1 MTGVGLGRRA
11 GREIVL
17 TPLLACLL
25 VASAAG
31 CAHRFGSGKLS
42 EPSKRLHAEAAA
54 LKSVDFEEDYVNARL
69 IYRALPRYASERPAL
84 RQKLVTYLLGPVGTV
99 DPRSFRGGGGG
110 GAGAN
115 DDLDRIMASFREA
128 LDLYTPEDLWARGGP
143 RLPDAERAL
152 LIRTSNLVAT
162 VFATRGAEVEVATA
176 LLVLQTLEPKNR
188 VWSARLA
195 ELFPWLETGAQ
206 LSLTGAGPRGVPT
219 PTDALESIASVWVA
233 PNVVEPLAEAHLRRQ
248 DRLSAL
254 LRRPLGTVQN
264 RSAIGELLLEG
275 DTVQG
280 TAIKLA
286 GLYLRAGQLERANQ
300 VLARAAGKPG
310 DDPELR
316 QLMTNAARSKAGRNE
331 ALALARRFLPRIDVL
346 GGTSNDAVDLGASLE
361 VLIAAAE
368 KFPQDAEIRVLA
380 SRVAFLTQDVFLSLR
395 FLEEAQP
402 LLDKA
407 GAAREEQAALAA
419 ELLER
424 SFLKLKQRIGD
435 TERLGP
441 ATREAELLRQRLGE
455 NRRRFGDDR
464 LKNRNAEID
473 VELAKGLLNAGQVVE
488 AEALLV
494 RAVQSEDAGGEAAIE
509 LAKLAMKR
517 GDPRRAAE
525 LLERELEHQSEGE
538 GQETIPQ
545 VEMQS
550 KLAYALGNAHEVA
563 GRQDEARKAWR
574 VALRGWERL
583 MVEHL
588 RRKNV
593 GDAAEATM
601 EVGRLTYLLGRQS
614 DGVAKFVEAI
624 EQNDARDQS
633 YIDALSFLV
642 QRGDVEAALDI
653 YRRAMSRPSRT
664 VSEYVKVYSSMWIA
678 DLTRRAGRG
687 VEPSA
692 EAYLREL
699 ASRRVHL
706 RPQRVV
712 GWYTDLAR
720 FSLGMLSY
728 EQLLPRANNAGKRAE
743 LYFYEAMRRL
753 ASGQSDDAHDLWNK
767 VLQTHMVEFLEFDMA
782 SRYLRTGAPTRAT
795 KEDAPGGEAI

>member
-1 MTGVGLGRRA
+1 MSRVRLGHSA
-11 GREIVL
+11 GRKAVL
-17 TPLLACLL
+17 AVLASLM
-25 VASAAG
+25 VAASAG
-31 CAHRFGSGKLS
+31 CAHRFGSAKMS

-54 LKSVDFEEDYVNARL
+54 VKSVDFEEDYISARL
-69 IYRALPRYASERPAL
+69 LYRALPRHASERPAL
-84 RQKLVTYLLGPVGTV
+84 RQKLVTYLLASVGTI
-99 DPRSFRGGGGG
+99 DPRSFRERGGG

-128 LDLYTPEDLWARGGP
+128 LDLYAPEDLWVRGGP
-143 RLPDAERAL
+143 QLSDAERL
-152 LIRTSNLVAT
+152 LLTRTANMVAT
-162 VFATRGAEVEVATA
+162 VFAPRGAEVEVATS
-176 LLVLQTLEPKNR
+176 LLVLQTLDPKNR
-188 VWSARLA
+188 VWSDRLA
-195 ELFPWLETGAQ
+195 ELVPWLETGAQ
-206 LSLTGAGPRGVPT
+206 LALTGAGPRGVPT
-219 PTDALESIASVWVA
+219 PTDVLESIASVWVA
-233 PNVVEPLAEAHLRRQ
+233 PNVVERLSEAYLRRQ
-248 DRLSAL
+248 ERLSTL
-254 LRRPLGTVQN
+254 LRRPLGAVQN
-264 RSAIGELLLEG
+264 RGAIGELLLEG

-280 TAIKLA
+280 TAMRVG
-286 GLYLRAGQLERANQ
+286 GLYLRAGQVEKASQ
-300 VLARAAGKPG
+300 ALARTAGKPG

-316 QLMTNAARSKAGRNE
+316 QLVSNASKGKAGP
-331 ALALARRFLPRIDVL
+331 AQWLALARRFLPRLEVL

-361 VLIAAAE
+361 VLITAAE

-380 SRVAFLTQDVFLSLR
+380 SRVSFLTQDVFLSLR

-441 ATREAELLRQRLGE
+441 ATREADQLRQRLGE
-455 NRRRFGDDR
+455 NRRRFGDER

-494 RAVQSEDAGGEAAIE
+494 RAVQSEDAGAEAAIE

-517 GDPRRAAE
+517 GDPRRAAD
-525 LLERELEHQSEGE
+525 LLERELEHQGE
-538 GQETIPQ
+538 SDGQETIPQ
-545 VEMQS
+545 VEIQS

-593 GDAAEATM
+593 GEGAEATM

-624 EQNDARDQS
+624 EQNEARDQS

-712 GWYTDLAR
+712 SWYTDLAR
-720 FSLGMLSY
+720 FALGMVSY
-728 EQLLPRANNAGKRAE
+728 EQLLPKADNAGKRAE

-753 ASGQSDDAHDLWNK
+753 ASGHSDDAHDLWNK

-782 SRYLRTGAPTRAT
+782 SRYLRTGAPTRAS
-795 KEDAPGGEAI
+795 KEDAPPAETI

>member
-1 MTGVGLGRRA
+1 
-11 GREIVL
+11 
-17 TPLLACLL
+17 
-25 VASAAG
+25 
-31 CAHRFGSGKLS
+31 
-42 EPSKRLHAEAAA
+42 
-54 LKSVDFEEDYVNARL
+54 
-69 IYRALPRYASERPAL
+69 
-84 RQKLVTYLLGPVGTV
+84 
-99 DPRSFRGGGGG
+99 
-110 GAGAN
+110 
-115 DDLDRIMASFREA
+115 
-128 LDLYTPEDLWARGGP
+128 
-143 RLPDAERAL
+143 
-152 LIRTSNLVAT
+152 
-162 VFATRGAEVEVATA
+162 
-176 LLVLQTLEPKNR
+176 
-188 VWSARLA
+188 
-195 ELFPWLETGAQ
+195 
-206 LSLTGAGPRGVPT
+206 
-219 PTDALESIASVWVA
+219 
-233 PNVVEPLAEAHLRRQ
+233 
-248 DRLSAL
+248 
-254 LRRPLGTVQN
+254 
-264 RSAIGELLLEG
+264 
-275 DTVQG
+275 
-280 TAIKLA
+280 
-286 GLYLRAGQLERANQ
+286 
-300 VLARAAGKPG
+300 
-310 DDPELR
+310 
-316 QLMTNAARSKAGRNE
+316 
-331 ALALARRFLPRIDVL
+331 
-346 GGTSNDAVDLGASLE
+346 
-361 VLIAAAE
+361 
-368 KFPQDAEIRVLA
+368 VLA

-395 FLEEAQP
+395 YLEEAQP

-441 ATREAELLRQRLGE
+441 ATREADLLRQRLGE
-455 NRRRFGDDR
+455 NRRRFGDER

-494 RAVQSEDAGGEAAIE
+494 RAVQSDDAGAEAAIE

-517 GDPRRAAE
+517 GDARRAAD
-525 LLERELEHQSEGE
+525 LLERELEHQGE
-538 GQETIPQ
+538 SAGQETIPQ
-545 VEMQS
+545 VEIQS

-593 GDAAEATM
+593 GEGAEATM
-601 EVGRLTYLLGRQS
+601 EVGRLTYLLGRQT

-633 YIDALSFLV
+633 YIDALAFLV
-642 QRGDVEAALDI
+642 QRGDVDAALDI

-664 VSEYVKVYSSMWIA
+664 VSEYVKVYVSMWIV

-699 ASRRVHL
+699 AGRRVHL

-712 GWYTDLAR
+712 AWYTDLAR
-720 FSLGMLSY
+720 FALGMVSY
-728 EQLLPRANNAGKRAE
+728 DQLLPKADNAGKRAE

-753 ASGQSDDAHDLWNK
+753 ASGQSDGAHDLWNK

-782 SRYLRTGAPTRAT
+782 ARYLRTGAPTRAA
-795 KEDAPGGEAI
+795 KEDGPAGETI

>member
-1 MTGVGLGRRA
+1 MTGVRLGRSA
-11 GREIVL
+11 VPV
-17 TPLLACLL
+17 PLLASLL
-25 VASAAG
+25 VASVLSTVG

-42 EPSKRLHAEAAA
+42 EPSRRLHAEAAA
-54 LKSVDFEEDYVNARL
+54 VKTVAYEEDYVSARL
-69 IYRALPRYASERPAL
+69 LYRALPRHASERPAL
-84 RQKLVTYLLGPVGTV
+84 RQKLVTYLLAPVGSI
-99 DPRSFRGGGGG
+99 DPRTFRERGGA
-110 GAGAN
+110 AGAN

-128 LDLYTPEDLWARGGP
+128 LDLYTPEDLWAGGP
-143 RLPDAERAL
+143 PKLSDPERAL
-152 LIRTSNLVAT
+152 LTRTASLVAS

-176 LLVLQTLEPKNR
+176 LLVMQTLEPKNR
-188 VWSARLA
+188 VWSDRLA

-219 PTDALESIASVWVA
+219 PTDVLESIASVWVA
-233 PNVVEPLAEAHLRRQ
+233 PNVVDRLAEAYLRRQ

-254 LRRPLGTVQN
+254 LRRPLGAVQN
-264 RSAIGELLLEG
+264 RGAIGELLLEG

-280 TAIKLA
+280 TAMKVA
-286 GLYLRAGQLERANQ
+286 GLYLRAGQPDKASEALKRT
-300 VLARAAGKPG
+300 AGKPG

-316 QLMTNAARSKAGRNE
+316 QLVNNAAKGKAGRAE
-331 ALALARRFLPRIDVL
+331 QLALARRFLPRIDVL
-346 GGTSNDAVDLGASLE
+346 GGTSNDAIDLGASLE

-441 ATREAELLRQRLGE
+441 ATREAEALRQRLGE
-455 NRRRFGDDR
+455 NRRRFGDER

-494 RAVQSEDAGGEAAIE
+494 RAVQSEDAGAEAAIE

-517 GDPRRAAE
+517 GDPRRAGD
-525 LLERELEHQSEGE
+525 LLERELEHQGE
-538 GQETIPQ
+538 SDGQETIPQ
-545 VEMQS
+545 VEIQS

-593 GDAAEATM
+593 TEGAEATM

-692 EAYLREL
+692 ESYLREL
-699 ASRRVHL
+699 AGRRVHL

-712 GWYTDLAR
+712 AWYTDLAR
-720 FSLGMLSY
+720 FSLGQITY
-728 EQLLPRANNAGKRAE
+728 EQLLPKADNAGKRAE

-782 SRYLRTGAPTRAT
+782 SRYLRTGAPTRAA
-795 KEDAPGGEAI
+795 KEDAPSGETI

>member
-1 MTGVGLGRRA
+1 M
-11 GREIVL
+11 
-17 TPLLACLL
+17 
-25 VASAAG
+25 
-31 CAHRFGSGKLS
+31 
-42 EPSKRLHAEAAA
+42 
-54 LKSVDFEEDYVNARL
+54 
-69 IYRALPRYASERPAL
+69 
-84 RQKLVTYLLGPVGTV
+84 
-99 DPRSFRGGGGG
+99 
-110 GAGAN
+110 
-115 DDLDRIMASFREA
+115 
-128 LDLYTPEDLWARGGP
+128 
-143 RLPDAERAL
+143 
-152 LIRTSNLVAT
+152 
-162 VFATRGAEVEVATA
+162 
-176 LLVLQTLEPKNR
+176 
-188 VWSARLA
+188 
-195 ELFPWLETGAQ
+195 
-206 LSLTGAGPRGVPT
+206 
-219 PTDALESIASVWVA
+219 
-233 PNVVEPLAEAHLRRQ
+233 
-248 DRLSAL
+248 
-254 LRRPLGTVQN
+254 
-264 RSAIGELLLEG
+264 
-275 DTVQG
+275 
-280 TAIKLA
+280 
-286 GLYLRAGQLERANQ
+286 
-300 VLARAAGKPG
+300 
-310 DDPELR
+310 
-316 QLMTNAARSKAGRNE
+316 
-331 ALALARRFLPRIDVL
+331 
-346 GGTSNDAVDLGASLE
+346 
-361 VLIAAAE
+361 
-368 KFPQDAEIRVLA
+368 LA
-380 SRVAFLTQDVFLSLR
+380 SRVSFLTQDVFLSLR

-441 ATREAELLRQRLGE
+441 ATREADQLRQRLGE
-455 NRRRFGDDR
+455 NRRRFGDER

-494 RAVQSEDAGGEAAIE
+494 RAVQSEDAGAEAAIE

-517 GDPRRAAE
+517 GDPRRAAD
-525 LLERELEHQSEGE
+525 LLERELEHQGE
-538 GQETIPQ
+538 SDGQETIPQ
-545 VEMQS
+545 VEIQS

-593 GDAAEATM
+593 SEGAEATM

-624 EQNDARDQS
+624 EQNEARDQS

-687 VEPSA
+687 VEPTA

-712 GWYTDLAR
+712 
-720 FSLGMLSY
+720 SLVHRPRPLRPGHGELRAAAAQGGQRGQAGRAVLLRGHATAGQRPQRRRPRPV
-728 EQLLPRANNAGKRAE
+728 EQGAADPHGRVPGVRHGQPLPA
-743 LYFYEAMRRL
+743 
-753 ASGQSDDAHDLWNK
+753 D
-767 VLQTHMVEFLEFDMA
+767 
-782 SRYLRTGAPTRAT
+782 GAPTRAS
-795 KEDAPGGEAI
+795 KEDAPPAETI

>member
-1 MTGVGLGRRA
+1 MTGLVPRDRRPSGA
-11 GREIVL
+11 ARVVL
-17 TPLLACLL
+17 LLVSGLL
-25 VASAAG
+25 VAGSG
-31 CAHRFGSGKLS
+31 CAHGFGGKMS
-42 EPSKRLHAEAAA
+42 EPAKRLHAEAANVKTVA
-54 LKSVDFEEDYVNARL
+54 FEEDYVSARL
-69 IYRALPRYASERPAL
+69 LYRALPRQASERPVL
-84 RQKLVTYLLGPVGTV
+84 RQKLVGYLLGPLISI
-99 DPRSFRGGGGG
+99 DPRSFRERGS
-110 GAGAN
+110 ATTAS
-115 DDLDRIMASFREA
+115 DDLDRIMSSFREA
-128 LDLYTPEDLWARGGP
+128 LDLYTPEDLWERGGP
-143 RLPDAERAL
+143 ELSDRERAL
-152 LIRTSNLVAT
+152 VTRTASLVAD
-162 VFATRGAEVEVATA
+162 VFAPRGAELEVATA
-176 LLVLQTLEPKNR
+176 LLALQTLEPKNR
-188 VWSARLA
+188 VWSDRLA
-195 ELFPWLETGAQ
+195 ELLPWLDTGAQ

-219 PTDALESIASVWVA
+219 PTDVLESIAAVWPA
-233 PNVVEPLAEAHLRRQ
+233 PNVVDRLAESYLRRQ

-254 LRRPLGTVQN
+254 LRRPLGAVQN
-264 RSAIGELLLEG
+264 RGAMSELLLEG

-280 TAIKLA
+280 TAMSVA
-286 GLYLRAGQLERANQ
+286 GLYLRAGQPDKASKA
-300 VLARAAGKPG
+300 LARTAGKPG

-316 QLMTNAARSKAGRNE
+316 QLVANATRGKANRGDH
-331 ALALARRFLPRIDVL
+331 LALARRFLPRIEPL
-346 GGTSNDAVDLGASLE
+346 GGTSNDRIDLGASLE
-361 VLIAAAE
+361 VLIRAADR
-368 KFPQDAEIRVLA
+368 FPQDAEIRVLA
-380 SRVAFLTQDVFLSLR
+380 SRVAYLTQDVFLSLR

-407 GAAREEQAALAA
+407 GAAREEQAALAS

-455 NRRRFGDDR
+455 NRKRFGDDR

-494 RAVQSEDAGGEAAIE
+494 RAAQSEDAGAEAAIE

-517 GDPRRAAE
+517 GDARRAAD
-525 LLERELEHQSEGE
+525 LLERELEHQDEAS

-545 VEMQS
+545 VETQS
-550 KLAYALGNAHEVA
+550 RLAYALGNAHEVA

-593 GDAAEATM
+593 GEGAEATM

-624 EQNDARDQS
+624 EQNEARDQS

-664 VSEYVKVYSSMWIA
+664 VSEYVKVYSSMWIV

-692 EAYLREL
+692 ESYLREL
-699 ASRRVHL
+699 VSRPVHL

-720 FSLGMLSY
+720 FALGMVSY
-728 EQLLPRANNAGKRAE
+728 EQLLPKADNAGKRAE

-753 ASGQSDDAHDLWNK
+753 AGGHSDDAHALWNK
-767 VLQTHMVEFLEFDMA
+767 VLETHMVEFLEFDMA
-782 SRYLRTGAPTRAT
+782 SRYLRSGAPTRAA
-795 KEDAPGGEAI
+795 KEDAAPGEAI